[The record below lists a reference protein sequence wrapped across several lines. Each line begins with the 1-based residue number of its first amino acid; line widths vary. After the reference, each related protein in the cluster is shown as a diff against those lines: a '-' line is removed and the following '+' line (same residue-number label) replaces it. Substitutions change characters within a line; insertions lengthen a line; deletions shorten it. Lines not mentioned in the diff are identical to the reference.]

1 MSISGLFGA
10 HPDTSQR
17 TFFQGWALGT
27 PNQPLLRNNTLMPQT
42 GTLSLVTSEKLW
54 PEDQDPE
61 IFYSSFPLRHSA
73 DITNTL
79 TFKVSQRNL
88 PVFMGGMEGKPFKI
102 TINTNVGRLFPSA
115 THPDHSLLQSKPT
128 SLWNKKEQYFLPLPF
143 CTSAF
148 NVKGTSLHRLI
159 HMSPSQP
166 EAAGLGQSS
175 AAILWKLTVPYQP
188 FCDGGTAQ
196 TSCWTQ
202 I

>member
-1 MSISGLFGA
+1 
-10 HPDTSQR
+10 
-17 TFFQGWALGT
+17 
-27 PNQPLLRNNTLMPQT
+27 MPQT

-128 SLWNKKEQYFLPLPF
+128 SL
-143 CTSAF
+143 
-148 NVKGTSLHRLI
+148 
-159 HMSPSQP
+159 
-166 EAAGLGQSS
+166 
-175 AAILWKLTVPYQP
+175 
-188 FCDGGTAQ
+188 
-196 TSCWTQ
+196 
-202 I
+202 